1 MTFDIPHMI
10 ATGVVVLAVLYAVD
24 RSGVTHGVSRRRSA
38 LVKFGAIFVAIGIL
52 NLVWPY
58 GATAGS

>member
-10 ATGVVVLAVLYAVD
+10 ATGVILLAVILLFDHTKVFE
-24 RSGVTHGVSRRRSA
+24 SMTKGRRTFLKL
-38 LVKFGAIFVAIGIL
+38 LVVFVLIVIL

-58 GATAGS
+58 GATA

>member
-10 ATGVVVLAVLYAVD
+10 ATGLIVFGVIMLIDHASAFD
-24 RSGVTHGVSRRRSA
+24 RLSKGRRT
-38 LVKFGAIFVAIGIL
+38 LLKFVGIFAFILIL

-58 GATAGS
+58 GATA

>member
-10 ATGVVVLAVLYAVD
+10 ATGVVILAVLYAVD
-24 RSGVTHGVSRRRSA
+24 RSGVTQGMSRARGA
-38 LVKFGAIFVAIGIL
+38 LVKFGAVFAAILLL

-58 GATAGS
+58 GHTA

>member
-10 ATGVVVLAVLYAVD
+10 ATGLLVFAVIWFID
-24 RSGVTHGVSRRRSA
+24 HSSA
-38 LVKFGAIFVAIGIL
+38 FGGAAKGRKTLFKFIGIFVVIFIL

-58 GATAGS
+58 GATA

>member
-10 ATGVVVLAVLYAVD
+10 ATAIVIFAVVWGLDQTTMLDSMPKRRKTLA
-24 RSGVTHGVSRRRSA
+24 
-38 LVKFGAIFVAIGIL
+38 KFGVLFVAVFLL

-58 GATAGS
+58 GAGA